1 MTGETKDSGQLH
13 NCYFLEMKEDSM
25 KQRAEK
31 IIYGNIYTV
40 DRKHPGAA
48 AVAIADGKFA
58 YVGDEAGV
66 KEFI

>member
-1 MTGETKDSGQLH
+1 
-13 NCYFLEMKEDSM
+13 M

-40 DRKHPGAA
+40 DGKQPGAA

-66 KEFI
+66 SL